1 MQKIISDLYKNNWGK
16 HGKSEKIYI
25 KKTNNKKKIKNII

>member
-25 KKTNNKKKIKNII
+25 KKTIEIREKI